1 MTKRLLAAALSA
13 GLLLNPPA
21 SLLAEPADDNA
32 GLASLFFDGA
42 ATVQAATRAPKPLS
56 EVAENVT
63 IITAEEIERMNA
75 HNVDEVLNRASG
87 LFVAFS
93 GQEFNG
99 IANSYIHGSEM
110 EHVLILVDGVR
121 WNDAAIGYPKTYNV
135 PVEIISRIEII
146 KGPAA
151 STWGSSLGG
160 VINIITKD
168 AGNSEQ
174 PGGTLTA
181 SHGEKNSREL
191 SATAAGQH
199 GVLGYFLAASSQNS
213 DGLLDDRFWE
223 RDSLY
228 GKLRVGLPKNATLT
242 LTSGYNEP
250 DFLPFVAPEWGVM
263 VEAHDRNFWATASL
277 DAPLSEA
284 VSISVS
290 AFRKKETFIRPYY
303 TLPDEAFWFENRDD
317 MWTNGLSALLHAG
330 LGRHKLVFG
339 SEYDRSE
346 VDFDGTINHDET
358 WALFAND
365 TITLGAFTLIPGLRY
380 DRFALTEDDA
390 LSPSLG
396 ATWRWSDVTLLRAAI
411 ATGFRRPYISDGV
424 SNPDLTPEEI
434 TSYQLGLESSACPL
448 LRLKATLFT
457 SRTKDLWY
465 YDSDDDW
472 ITRNGGDMDSYGYEL
487 EIASEPWR
495 HLSGR
500 ASFTSAYNDYDRDVA
515 RTSGEQ
521 YTTKLT
527 LLYDNPALVTAELFG
542 IHTWWSENHV
552 FLDGDY
558 DTMVWDLSLNRRFRL
573 SEKTAVT
580 LFATAHNL
588 FDGRYYSNPF
598 YENPHRWVEAGLR
611 FHF

>member
-13 GLLLNPPA
+13 GLFLTPAA

-32 GLASLFFDGA
+32 ELASLFFDGA
-42 ATVQAATRAPKPLS
+42 ATVQAATRVAKPLS
-56 EVAENVT
+56 EAAENVT

-75 HNVDEVLNRASG
+75 HNVDEVLNRVSG

-99 IANSYIHGSEM
+99 VANSYIHGSET

-121 WNDAAIGYPKTYNV
+121 WNDADAGYPKTYNV
-135 PVEIISRIEII
+135 PIEIISRIEII

-168 AGNSEQ
+168 AGQSER

-181 SHGEKNSREL
+181 SYGEKNSREL

-199 GVLGYFLAASSQNS
+199 GVLGYFLAASNQDS

-250 DFLPFVAPEWGVM
+250 DFLPFVAPEWGM
-263 VEAHDRNFWATASL
+263 MAKAHDRNFWTTASL

-284 VSISVS
+284 VSLSVS
-290 AFRKKETFIRPYY
+290 AFRKKEKFIRPYY
-303 TLPDEAFWFENRDD
+303 TLPDEAFWFETYGDL
-317 MWTNGLSALLHAG
+317 WTNGLSALLHAG

-346 VDFDGTINHDET
+346 SDIDGTINHDET

-380 DRFALTEDDA
+380 DHFSLTEDDA

-457 SRTKDLWY
+457 SRTEDLWY
-465 YDSDDDW
+465 YDADW
-472 ITRNGGDMDSYGYEL
+472 TTLNGGDMDSYGYEL
-487 EIASEPWR
+487 ELASEPWR
-495 HLSGR
+495 HLSGK
-500 ASFTSAYNDYDRDVA
+500 ASFTWAYNDYDRDVP

-558 DTMVWDLSLNRRFRL
+558 DTMVWDLSLNRRFSL